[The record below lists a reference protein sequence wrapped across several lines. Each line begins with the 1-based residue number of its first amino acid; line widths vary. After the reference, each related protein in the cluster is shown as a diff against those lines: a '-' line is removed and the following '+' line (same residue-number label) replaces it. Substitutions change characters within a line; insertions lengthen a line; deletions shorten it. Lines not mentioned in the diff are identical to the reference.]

1 MIFHLTDKTSLLYIA
16 YNLITKFL
24 FEFNTFNSSSFIN
37 FLLINTWH
45 VFSWYNKTS
54 LYEKIYDKLPVNEF
68 QLENIISNVIFYY
81 IWLSIDWRTLLQKFI
96 LRFSELLLV
105 QFFIILNHIPGIC
118 SKLIASIKKEIEE
131 IDIYWSNFINEKKC
145 RNNIQKKLFI
155 APFQYDKQENIEYE
169 NMDNLSNQDTA
180 YKDDEIIN
188 RDSIAN
194 PGYFEKLKILIFS
207 VF

>member
-1 MIFHLTDKTSLLYIA
+1 MF
-16 YNLITKFL
+16 
-24 FEFNTFNSSSFIN
+24 
-37 FLLINTWH
+37 
-45 VFSWYNKTS
+45 FSWYNKTS